1 MKKLVA
7 MNKETI
13 GEMQQLQ
20 RWVPVS
26 MLLRALTPSQRE
38 DVHALATL
46 LNQPLALVVVLQFSY
61 EALSLALLDG
71 GACGCTAIM
80 QDHADGVVH
89 ARTLDWAWLDGL
101 HELLVD
107 LSVTRGGEL
116 LYRSTTI
123 AGFVG
128 VLTAMRAG
136 AGGAPAGGY
145 SISLNYR
152 RPFKGKWVD
161 GEPEFDLPTLSR
173 AGPLLA
179 AVRQAIAGGWLVAGL
194 LRHVVESAASFED
207 ALRLLRKERVVA
219 PCYVAVAGASAG
231 QGALFTCGVGR
242 ERTEQKLADASRD
255 GALCIANVDC
265 FGEEVPPPI
274 RTPPRP
280 GPAEAK
286 DFLHGES
293 WLRRD
298 LALRLARHHR
308 TDSAAE
314 AVPAFEH
321 IIGAP
326 PIAND
331 VTIHHSVMCAA
342 TGAYVTARSA
352 GPALLAACEFEPAAA
367 VCRVCC
373 SCNKKTAIYALKKRA
388 AAAELVPGSLLRR
401 RGGGYYCRACLP
413 LSAEDLSARN
423 ESPSKSA

>member
-1 MKKLVA
+1 M
-7 MNKETI
+7 
-13 GEMQQLQ
+13 
-20 RWVPVS
+20 
-26 MLLRALTPSQRE
+26 
-38 DVHALATL
+38 
-46 LNQPLALVVVLQFSY
+46 
-61 EALSLALLDG
+61 
-71 GACGCTAIM
+71 
-80 QDHADGVVH
+80 
-89 ARTLDWAWLDGL
+89 
-101 HELLVD
+101 
-107 LSVTRGGEL
+107 
-116 LYRSTTI
+116 
-123 AGFVG
+123 
-128 VLTAMRAG
+128 
-136 AGGAPAGGY
+136 
-145 SISLNYR
+145 
-152 RPFKGKWVD
+152 
-161 GEPEFDLPTLSR
+161 
-173 AGPLLA
+173 
-179 AVRQAIAGGWLVAGL
+179 
-194 LRHVVESAASFED
+194 
-207 ALRLLRKERVVA
+207 A
-219 PCYVAVAGASAG
+219 PCYVTVAGASAG